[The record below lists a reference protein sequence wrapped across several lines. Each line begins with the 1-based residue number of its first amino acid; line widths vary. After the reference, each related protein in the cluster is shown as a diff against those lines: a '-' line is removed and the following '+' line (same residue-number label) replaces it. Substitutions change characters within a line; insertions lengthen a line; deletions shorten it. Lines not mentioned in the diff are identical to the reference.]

1 MNAMTFML
9 VYAVIGQDSLRLI
22 QGSQA
27 VLKKWS
33 RSTIVAIVSLTQLLF
48 NLVLMIWSCPL
59 FDVKETILKYY
70 QNYGRY

>member
-1 MNAMTFML
+1 MMYVFMSYDSFMKAMTFML

-33 RSTIVAIVSLTQLLF
+33 RSTIVAVVSPTH
-48 NLVLMIWSCPL
+48 S
-59 FDVKETILKYY
+59 
-70 QNYGRY
+70 